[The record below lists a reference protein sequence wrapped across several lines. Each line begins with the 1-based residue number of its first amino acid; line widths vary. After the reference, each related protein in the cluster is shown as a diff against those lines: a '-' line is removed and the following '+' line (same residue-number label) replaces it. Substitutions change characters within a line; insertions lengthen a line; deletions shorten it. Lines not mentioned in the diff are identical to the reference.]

1 MLAIIGG
8 SGLTTLSS
16 LDVSHREVVRT
27 PYGEPSGAIVFGM
40 MAGQPAM
47 FLPRHGY
54 GHTIPPHMVNY
65 RANLWAIASH
75 KATGIISVA
84 SVGSIRAD
92 LQPGDL
98 LIPHQIIDYTW
109 GRKSTFFD
117 GGNGSAVRH
126 IDFTDPYDEALRQRI
141 IAAAAGAG
149 VTLKVG
155 AVYAATQ
162 GPRLET
168 SAEINRLERDGA
180 DVVGMTGM
188 PEAVLA
194 RELDLP
200 YAAIN
205 VVANHAAGRGSSEKG
220 IHFEGLEP
228 VLQPAMSRVKT
239 IIERLV
245 GFQDSCQPLGMSV

>member
-8 SGLTTLSS
+8 SGLTTLSN

-27 PYGEPSGAIVFGM
+27 PYGEPSGAVVFGQIC
-40 MAGQPAM
+40 GQPAM

-65 RANLWAIASH
+65 RANLWALHHH

-92 LQPGDL
+92 LAPGDIVL
-98 LIPHQIIDYTW
+98 PTQIIDYTW

-117 GGNGSAVRH
+117 GGATPVVH
-126 IDFTDPYDEALRQRI
+126 IDFTEPYDRELCERI
-141 IAAAAGAG
+141 VAAAEASA
-149 VTLKVG
+149 VEIKQG

-168 SAEINRLERDGA
+168 AAEVNRLERDGA

-194 RELDLP
+194 RELGLP

-205 VVANHAAGRGSSEKG
+205 VVANHAAGRGSSANG
-220 IHFEGLEP
+220 IHFESLEP
-228 VLQPAMSRVKT
+228 VLQAAMGRVRT

-245 GFQDSCQPLGMSV
+245 STQDRCQPLGMSV